1 MSCLCGRTA
10 VWSCMCGRK
19 AVWTCLCG
27 RKAVWSCMC
36 GRKYNSI
43 KKISIAPNMNQ
54 NIYIYIYIYS
64 ADFSS
69 SKGFHK
75 FIIGTPYD
83 TCLMYRYIAPMKYK
97 SIKQCHHC
105 ILTA

>member
-1 MSCLCGRTA
+1 MSCLCGRMA
-10 VWSCMCGRK
+10 VWSCICGRK

-54 NIYIYIYIYS
+54 NIYIYI
-64 ADFSS
+64 FSRFQQF
-69 SKGFHK
+69 KK
-75 FIIGTPYD
+75 CP
-83 TCLMYRYIAPMKYK
+83 
-97 SIKQCHHC
+97 
-105 ILTA
+105 